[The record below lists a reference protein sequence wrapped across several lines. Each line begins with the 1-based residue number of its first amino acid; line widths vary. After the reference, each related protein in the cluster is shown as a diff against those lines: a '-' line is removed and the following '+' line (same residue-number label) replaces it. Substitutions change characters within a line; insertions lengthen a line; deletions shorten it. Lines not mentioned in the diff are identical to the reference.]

1 MNRSIY
7 RDLAV
12 RVPLILMA
20 AVFFLFSCKGPA
32 DRDSSNKDAFF
43 EGVFGAAP
51 KIIKK
56 SPLTAWFTAPAVFAK
71 TEDDVRK
78 LIEKSSILGIK
89 KLYVSVWYR
98 GCTAFAS
105 KVLLSKGGPEKC
117 PGFDWLTPMKAE
129 AKKVNIEL
137 VPWLEWGLHIPQ
149 TGQLS
154 VKGLLP
160 VVESETWQ
168 GVAAP
173 RLNLFHSEV
182 SLFFSNLIIES
193 ASSVGSNEVQICDNH
208 ALKKS
213 QLNLLRKTESD
224 FTNALAGMI
233 REPKSLGLVVS
244 LGALEHNAAF
254 QNFGISWPKW
264 RKDNTVSEV
273 ISELYHLRSYPSQ
286 IYRNV
291 AKEELSQGAS
301 QIGIYTGALGGWDDK
316 QFVEFFKIN
325 SELGLGTAIFEIGNF
340 MKDRTIEDVN
350 NLVLELEE
358 I

>member
-1 MNRSIY
+1 VNRSIY
-7 RDLAV
+7 RNLSA
-12 RVPLILMA
+12 RVPFILIG
-20 AVFFLFSCKGPA
+20 AVFCLFSCRGSTQN
-32 DRDSSNKDAFF
+32 DSSHSEAFL

-51 KIIKK
+51 KKVKK

-71 TEDDVRK
+71 TEDDVRQ
-78 LIEKSSILGIK
+78 LIEKSSLLGIK
-89 KLYVSVWYR
+89 KIYVSVWYR

-105 KVLLSKGGPEKC
+105 KILLSKGGPEKC
-117 PGFDWLTPMKAE
+117 PGFDWLTPMKTE
-129 AKKVNIEL
+129 AKKVSIEL
-137 VPWLEWGLHIPQ
+137 VPWLEWGLHIPL
-149 TGQLS
+149 TGPLS
-154 VKGLLP
+154 VMGLLP
-160 VVESETWQ
+160 VVESEIWQ

-182 SLFFSNLIIES
+182 SLFFSELIIEA
-193 ASSVGSNEVQICDNH
+193 ASSVGSKEVQICDNH

-213 QLNLLRKTESD
+213 QLDLLHKTESD
-224 FTNALAGMI
+224 FTNALTEMI

-254 QNFGISWPKW
+254 QNFGISWPQW
-264 RKDNTVSEV
+264 RKDNIVSEV

-301 QIGIYTGALGGWDDK
+301 QIGIYTGALGGWNDK

-340 MKDRTIEDVN
+340 MKGRSIEDVN
-350 NLVLELEE
+350 KLVLE
-358 I
+358 IGKI